1 MVVFVRSTYSE
12 GQVEVGLVA
21 SKARVA
27 PIKRQTIPRLEQ
39 LGAIILSRLVS
50 KLKSLGTEIPV
61 VLWTDSMTTL
71 CWIKNERA
79 WKQYVGLRVDEIR
92 RLTPKESWRHCT
104 GEVNPADIPSQAS
117 RGLTAKE
124 LLTCKTWWNGPKFLQ
139 DSSDEWPASSHTN
152 QIEEEEI
159 LQEAIKNEP
168 IITHSMINSSLSNV
182 TGGGICNTMNIDHYS
197 NITRLLRVT
206 AYVVRFIKNIKTND
220 QSERNLEEPRADE
233 LKDADILWVKSFS
246 IRRRTFLS

>member
-1 MVVFVRSTYSE
+1 M
-12 GQVEVGLVA
+12 
-21 SKARVA
+21 
-27 PIKRQTIPRLEQ
+27 
-39 LGAIILSRLVS
+39 S

-79 WKQYVGLRVDEIR
+79 WKQYVGLQVDEIR
-92 RLTPKESWRHCT
+92 RLTLKESWRHCP
-104 GEVNPADIPSQAS
+104 GEVNPASIPS

-124 LLTCKTWWNGPKFLQ
+124 L
-139 DSSDEWPASSHTN
+139 SDEWPDSSHTN

-159 LQEAIKNEP
+159 QREAIKKKP

-197 NITRLLRVT
+197 NITCLLRVT
-206 AYVVRFIKNIKTND
+206 AYVVRFIKNIKTKD
-220 QSERNLEEPRADE
+220 QSERNLKELRADE
-233 LKDADILWVKSFS
+233 LKDVEVLWVKSVQSSAFVDELS
-246 IRRRTFLS
+246 FLNRKQGKATPPIRVMQFGSFLGKDQTVRCKG